1 MNANNQTA
9 RLAGVLY
16 LCIIIFGIFAQFG
29 VRDTLIVTGDAG
41 ATAANILESE
51 TLFRIGFM
59 SDLLQTL
66 SYLLTGYVLYA
77 MFKSVNQHLAS
88 LIVLFVIASAPV
100 MFLNMLN
107 QFAAL
112 IILDGGDYLSVFN
125 TEQLQSMSLLF
136 LNLHNYGYLIP
147 SIFFGLWLLPIG
159 LLIIQS
165 GYMPKLVGV
174 LLIVAC
180 IAHLI
185 TFFASFLLPEHVDTV
200 TALAAAPTIVPEF
213 LLCGWLLIRGVNV
226 GEETPPAKL

>member
-41 ATAANILESE
+41 ATAANILASE

-77 MFKSVNQHLAS
+77 IFKAVNQHLAS

-112 IILDGGDYLSVFN
+112 VILDGGDYLSVFN

-147 SIFFGLWLLPIG
+147 GIFFGLWLLPIG

-165 GYMPKLVGV
+165 GYMPKFVGV

-185 TFFASFLLPEHVDTV
+185 TFFASFLLPEHIDTV
-200 TALAAAPTIVPEF
+200 RALAAVPTIVPEF

-226 GEETPPAKL
+226 GAETSPAKL